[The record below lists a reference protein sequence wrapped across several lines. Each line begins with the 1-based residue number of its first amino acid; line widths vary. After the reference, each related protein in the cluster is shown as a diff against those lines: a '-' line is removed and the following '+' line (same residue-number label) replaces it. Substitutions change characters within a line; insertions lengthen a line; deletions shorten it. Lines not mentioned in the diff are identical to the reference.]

1 MTKHALNPSDPAS
14 ILPSLPRG
22 AEALILRLRS
32 LGDVVM
38 LTPALE
44 ALHAWR
50 PDLRLSVMVQPALA
64 PVLEGNTAV
73 AEILP
78 FTRFVAASRDLRRRR
93 FPVVFNQHGGPTSA
107 FLALSSGAAV
117 RVGWAGTQFA
127 LFYNVLVPGP
137 EAFYGRARVHTVAHR
152 LTQFYWTGLPRV
164 PIPPARVFPQ
174 FDAVESV
181 RARLTEHGVAPG
193 ARYAVVHPGA
203 AFFTRRWPI
212 ERFSDLID
220 WLRLR
225 HGIVSVIA
233 PGPGDESI
241 AAAVRARLAPRA
253 VVLDA
258 VRVRELIA
266 LLAGAAL
273 YVGNDTGPTH
283 LAVAAGRPVVMI
295 FGSTNSE
302 IWGPWQV
309 PHRAVRNDYP
319 CNPCPGDRCYAFD
332 VPHCILSVTI
342 EQVREACE
350 ALLAGHAAGAT
361 AAAPVRIAD
370 SS

>member
-1 MTKHALNPSDPAS
+1 MTKHALNPSNPAG

-22 AEALILRLRS
+22 AEVLLIRLRS
-32 LGDVVM
+32 LGDVVL
-38 LTPALE
+38 LTPALD

-64 PVLEGNTAV
+64 PVLEGNSAV
-73 AEILP
+73 AEVLP
-78 FTRFVAASRDLRRRR
+78 FTRFIAAARDLRRRR

-107 FLALSSGAAV
+107 FLALASGAAV

-152 LTQFYWTGLPRV
+152 MTQLFWTGLPRA

-174 FDAVESV
+174 SEAVESV
-181 RARLTEHGVAPG
+181 RARLAEHGVAPD

-212 ERFSDLID
+212 ERFAKLID
-220 WLRLR
+220 WLRQQ

-233 PGPGDESI
+233 PGPGDEPI
-241 AAAVRARLAPRA
+241 AAAVREHLAPRA
-253 VVLDA
+253 VVLEA

-273 YVGNDTGPTH
+273 FVGHDTGPTH

-295 FGSTNSE
+295 FGSTSSE
-302 IWGPWQV
+302 IWGPWQAL
-309 PHRAVRNDYP
+309 HRVARNDFP

-332 VPHCILSVTI
+332 EPHCILSVTF
-342 EQVREACE
+342 EQVCEACE
-350 ALLAGHAAGAT
+350 ALLTGRAAGA
-361 AAAPVRIAD
+361 APGAPVHIANAG
-370 SS
+370 